1 MSNNKISV
9 DEIYNIIQEEREN
22 LRVELKV
29 SQVLLREIASMKESG
44 ASKEI
49 INEQF
54 LDWLGRTAETVLP
67 GLVQKFKMDVAWM
80 VLSRLGVSRDSLLG
94 TILAKSLAE
103 LEVEDIRDILG
114 GERCEE
120 FADAISI
127 GVAESLTTDLIL
139 NSVATHLGISTGGTL
154 YQTLRETFNIE
165 VFQSQ
170 MAVTLRG
177 HLVDAICGIEFDDLM
192 GDRISAALSSLG
204 TTARSALSGAGESIQ
219 DIFSGLRD

>member
-1 MSNNKISV
+1 MSNNKISI

-29 SQVLLREIASMKESG
+29 NQVLLREMTSMKESG
-44 ASKEI
+44 VPKEI

-54 LDWLGRTAETVLP
+54 LDWLGTSAETLLP
-67 GLVQKFKMDVAWM
+67 GLVQKFKMDVTWM

-94 TILAKSLAE
+94 KILAKSLAE
-103 LEVEDIRDILG
+103 LDIEDIRDVLG

-120 FADAISI
+120 FADAFAI
-127 GVAESLTTDLIL
+127 GIAESLTTDLVL
-139 NSVATHLGISTGGTL
+139 DSVVTHLGISSGGTL
-154 YQTLRETFNIE
+154 YQTMRESINIE

-170 MAVTLRG
+170 MAVTIRG
-177 HLVDAICGIEFDDLM
+177 QLIDAICGIEFDDLM

-204 TTARSALSGAGESIQ
+204 TTARSALSGAGESMQ